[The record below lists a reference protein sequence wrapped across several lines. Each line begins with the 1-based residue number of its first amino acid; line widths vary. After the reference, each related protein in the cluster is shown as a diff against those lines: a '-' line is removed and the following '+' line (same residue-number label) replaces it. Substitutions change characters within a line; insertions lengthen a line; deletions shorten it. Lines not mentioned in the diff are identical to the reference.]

1 MSRFRSFL
9 ARYGTMLAFL
19 ALALAG
25 GYTINAQ
32 AEANATTLYET
43 QLAGCERANKV
54 RTESNERINAHVT
67 ERNVLASFLESAAE
81 ARESAG
87 SKIDVKAAQEY
98 RALKDSLKRVQFRE
112 QDLIDCAKTIEK
124 P

>member
-1 MSRFRSFL
+1 
-9 ARYGTMLAFL
+9 MLAFL